1 MYATRLAHPQLW
13 GMRLVLGSSASPS
26 RQPKE
31 HLRWCLAPQS
41 PYYSDTMVH
50 EREEE
55 DSVEDKY
62 IITERLAS
70 GEDDA
75 PEEEGGAMLGLGAMA
90 CTVCSVAILFVFLT
104 LLVGLLLMPGAS
116 GPEHLKSGNSSDKD
130 AAGSGVVGFRAPANP
145 SASAATPASSLPDHT
160 RQRLT
165 PVAKRST
172 AATADKEGNTTEV
185 ASTKF
190 TTTPRT
196 ETPSPSASVGTTTT
210 AKPIPVN
217 TLICVLNADMKQT
230 EVSQLPEDGLCELVF
245 YQADE
250 KGHAILNGSG
260 GSFKANLELVV
271 QAAANHTK
279 TEYGLS
285 FDYSSMTVTRELLS
299 TDVARTTL
307 EELWKKKIYHYAF
320 LTLPFFH
327 VTKTLYRKV
336 FYYLKDVSKIL
347 HKGLPPSRPCFFLIG
362 ETFVSEAWLNYAFN
376 NIRERMHVHGAVV
389 YGHMTSDDRGH
400 GQVVPPSF
408 WNSTLIL
415 NKQTYAYNLDSAH
428 WALGKLPQQKLGYT
442 RFFLSVATGARY
454 YAPVK
459 DAKYEILAATYYN
472 KDEPPYIDIGQVCKN
487 KDWSAGFREESPT
500 GAYYANTKIH
510 RMVTYDNERS
520 FRAKLC
526 KGKRLITAAKYGL
539 AIYDVNLDDPGNV
552 CGNGAYSRVRYLKKL
567 MHFFIEKFNS
577 ANDYDEC
584 MWQ

>member
-172 AATADKEGNTTEV
+172 AVRKEKSTTVSKEPKEATADKEGNTTEV

-336 FYYLKDVSKIL
+336 FYYLK
-347 HKGLPPSRPCFFLIG
+347 
-362 ETFVSEAWLNYAFN
+362 
-376 NIRERMHVHGAVV
+376 
-389 YGHMTSDDRGH
+389 
-400 GQVVPPSF
+400 
-408 WNSTLIL
+408 
-415 NKQTYAYNLDSAH
+415 
-428 WALGKLPQQKLGYT
+428 
-442 RFFLSVATGARY
+442 
-454 YAPVK
+454 
-459 DAKYEILAATYYN
+459 
-472 KDEPPYIDIGQVCKN
+472 VCKN